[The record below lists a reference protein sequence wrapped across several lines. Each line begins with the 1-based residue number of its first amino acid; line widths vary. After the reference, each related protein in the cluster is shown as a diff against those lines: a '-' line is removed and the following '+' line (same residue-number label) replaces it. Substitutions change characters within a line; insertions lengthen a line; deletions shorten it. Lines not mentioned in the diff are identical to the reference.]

1 VDFPISR
8 RFLRNIPPINHPLLE
23 LATLP

>member
-8 RFLRNIPPINHPLLE
+8 RLLRDIPPINHPLLE
-23 LATLP
+23 LAPLP